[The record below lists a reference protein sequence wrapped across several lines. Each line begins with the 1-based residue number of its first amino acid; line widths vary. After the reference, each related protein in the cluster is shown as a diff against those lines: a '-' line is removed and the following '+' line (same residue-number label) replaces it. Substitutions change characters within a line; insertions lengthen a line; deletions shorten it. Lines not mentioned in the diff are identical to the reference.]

1 MSLPFRWIPAF
12 KDDLAALPKDVQK
25 AAIETMFSLARG
37 EQRGAPLFDPPA
49 IGDLSDCRKV
59 YLDPDPDHA
68 TRPRYRLVYRERHG
82 GLHGMMIEA
91 IAAGERYDMDV
102 YARAAANLG
111 RTSR

>member
-12 KDDLAALPKDVQK
+12 KDDLSALPKDVQK
-25 AAIETMFSLARG
+25 AAIKLLYSLARG
-37 EQRGAPLFDPPA
+37 EASGAPLYDHPA

-59 YLDPDPDHA
+59 YLDSDSDHA
-68 TRPRYRLVYRERHG
+68 ARPRYRLVYRERRG

-91 IAAGERYDMDV
+91 IAAGERYDMDA

>member
-1 MSLPFRWIPAF
+1 MSLPFRWIQAF
-12 KDDLAALPKDVQK
+12 KDDLKALPKDVQK
-25 AAIETMFSLARG
+25 AAIEMLFSLARG
-37 EQRGAPLFDPPA
+37 EASGAPLYDHPA

-59 YLDPDPDHA
+59 YLDPDPEHA

-91 IAAGERYDMDV
+91 IADSERYDMHA